1 MTDSDVSIVG
11 NNMFF
16 KKISNKHS
24 EALRHGYRE
33 RIEDMKNEV
42 RATGV
47 LIRTGRGSYGYPEAV
62 VLIKIKGRDDIYIHF
77 QLECELDA
85 DIVRGTTV
93 DVEGCV
99 RGYYSKAG
107 NSWEVTQYMAARK
120 ITRTKSVLEK
130 EMGVKGHFTEKHD
143 IRILLE
149 GEVQFTASY
158 NDPYQAIKIDVTGEN
173 RKESISLDVKR
184 SPRLPDVTRYS
195 KGDKVAIYATVF
207 AKSKEINGEKRFF
220 ENLAVQDIALIS
232 KAKKTEEW
240 NVRQF
245 EEEAR
250 RYSNRS
256 VMDTVLEGI

>member
-1 MTDSDVSIVG
+1 
-11 NNMFF
+11 
-16 KKISNKHS
+16 
-24 EALRHGYRE
+24 
-33 RIEDMKNEV
+33 MKNEV

-77 QLECELDA
+77 QLECELGA

-107 NSWEVTQYMAARK
+107 EAWEVTQYMAAKK
-120 ITRTKSVLEK
+120 ITKTKSVLEK
-130 EMGVKGHFTEKHD
+130 EMGVPGHFTEKHD

-149 GEVQFTASY
+149 GEVQFAASY
-158 NDPYQAIKIDVTGEN
+158 NYPYQSIKIDVAGEN
-173 RKESISLDVKR
+173 RKECITLDVKR
-184 SPRLPDVTRYS
+184 SPRLPDVTEYD

-232 KAKKTEEW
+232 KAEKTEEW
-240 NVRQF
+240 DVRPF
-245 EEEAR
+245 EEESR